1 MYYIYILICIG
12 YTGIKGLISCID
24 FNPDR
29 SGVYAV
35 GSYSNSMG
43 IYAEGSPSCVLEITK
58 LDCSISNIKWSK
70 DGCYLWAAGRSN
82 QHILCWDVRYTR
94 QEVGRVYRDG
104 SSNQRIGFDIDPW
117 NEYVV
122 TGGRQG
128 K

>member
-1 MYYIYILICIG
+1 MVCIID
-12 YTGIKGLISCID
+12 TCAGIKGLISCIS

-29 SGVYAV
+29 SGAYAV

-43 IYAEGSPSCVLEITK
+43 IYTEGSPACVLEITK
-58 LDCSISNIKWSK
+58 LDSSISSIQWSK
-70 DGCYLWAAGRSN
+70 DGCYLWASGRRN
-82 QHILCWDVRYTR
+82 QHIMCWDVRYTR
-94 QEVGRVYRDG
+94 QEVGRVARDAG
-104 SSNQRIGFDIDPW
+104 SNQRIGFDIDPW